1 MYQMDLNSANKILQG
16 SIGEWK
22 PDDLKGWANLELTTN
37 FFRSDRNIVPYILNP
52 GQISQ
57 PTAGQNYWK
66 TKSAIT
72 IQQVKGINT
81 VKMSVVGLIGK
92 TEWSVKIQC
101 GKNLEMIAQ
110 LGKPY
115 REK

>member
-1 MYQMDLNSANKILQG
+1 
-16 SIGEWK
+16 
-22 PDDLKGWANLELTTN
+22 LELTTD
-37 FFRSDRNIVPYILNP
+37 FFRSDRNIIPYILNP

-72 IQQVKGINT
+72 IQQVKGVNT

-92 TEWSVKIQC
+92 TEWQVQIQC
-101 GKNLEMIAQ
+101 GKDLEMIAQ